1 MKNLLCLFLFIQLG
15 KSFGQEK
22 KWTVIKIDTIALQ
35 LDSFIGYDKFGD
47 YYYLKNNVFFKQ
59 NSTKNWQ
66 YKNLSLAKISKI
78 DLQNPLNIVLFYENF
93 NTILLLDNQLNEKQ
107 KINLSENNTPILAT
121 ATGLAF
127 GNRLWIYN
135 SLSQQ
140 IGLFD
145 YLKSEF
151 TPITIPFKGTM
162 KQYFSDFNTF
172 QWIDEKQNWFKCS
185 INGQITQ
192 LGKIPDYDMVQI
204 ISNSELIFKKNNELY
219 HYSLKEKMKNLIAID
234 EKTFENFY
242 YKDQILSIFTIEGIT
257 NYKIIIP

>member
-1 MKNLLCLFLFIQLG
+1 MKNLLYIILLIQLG
-15 KSFGQEK
+15 KSFGQQK
-22 KWTVIKIDTIALQ
+22 RWVVIKTDTIAIQ
-35 LDSFIGYDKFGD
+35 ADSFVGYDKLGD
-47 YYYLKNNVFFKQ
+47 YYYSKNNSLFKQ

-66 YKNLSLAKISKI
+66 YKNLSIGKISKI
-78 DLQNPLNIVLFYENF
+78 DLQNPLNIVLFYESF
-93 NTILLLDNQLNEKQ
+93 NTIILLDNQLNEKQ

-121 ATGLAF
+121 AIGLAF

-151 TPITIPFKGTM
+151 TPITTPFKGTM

-172 QWIDEKQNWFKCS
+172 QWIDEKQHWYQSS
-185 INGQITQ
+185 INGQITH
-192 LGKIPDYDMVQI
+192 LGKIPDFEMVQI
-204 ISNSELIFKKNNELY
+204 ISNSELIFKNNNNLY
-219 HYSLKEKMKNLIAID
+219 HYSLKEKKIDLIEIN
-234 EKTFENFY
+234 KKSFENFY

-257 NYKIIIP
+257 NYKIIKP